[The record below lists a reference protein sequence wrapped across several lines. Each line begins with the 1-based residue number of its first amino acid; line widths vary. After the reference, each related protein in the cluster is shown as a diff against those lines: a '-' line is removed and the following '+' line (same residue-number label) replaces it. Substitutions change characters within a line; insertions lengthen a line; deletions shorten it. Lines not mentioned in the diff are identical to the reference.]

1 MIQVEVLKKLKVVFC
16 SFLLIVHTSVL
27 GVKYFPCNCGSFK
40 ACNPAP
46 SHYHGNLDWK
56 LDVKK
61 KSLEVSQKPL
71 FSYQLPFMRLF
82 FYFGRFSAETLRQ
95 TWVSSWLFSR
105 LRFLR
110 LIFSPC
116 RNTERGGETVWLLK
130 GMWEACCPPLRLSLL
145 WDPCFKMRSFDF
157 FTEWL
162 AICSHLIYF
171 RDIRDWKRVTT
182 TQKFKWGGVG
192 GDWGGGVWW
201 AKSVNKSDHNS
212 STLTD
217 LVSAGPVGGF
227 SPCLFKLFH
236 FFDRFV
242 STANFWRHGRAPWRA
257 SGRAADRAR
266 PRGLADGAGG
276 PLHGGDEPQR
286 GQTAFISPHEDEK
299 AAGLLLQTAG
309 SPGPLQTSTKT
320 AAVLSP
326 CRLTEPTLH
335 YTLTLLANHS
345 CAVTTVMQSN
355 PKNLQSDRVGTR
367 HVLYEQAWGG
377 GVITLE
383 THGADALHSDP
394 LGFFLVYTCKTNIK
408 NIKK

>member
-61 KSLEVSQKPL
+61 KKVWRSRRNHSSPTSFHLCVYS
-71 FSYQLPFMRLF
+71 FTFRLF
-82 FYFGRFSAETLRQ
+82 GWDFASNLGVFLTVFPAEISPTYFFPLQEYR
-95 TWVSSWLFSR
+95 
-105 LRFLR
+105 
-110 LIFSPC
+110 
-116 RNTERGGETVWLLK
+116 ERGETVWLLK

-171 RDIRDWKRVTT
+171 RDIRDWKRATT

-227 SPCLFKLFH
+227 LSLFVYVISLFRQICFDSKLLATWT
-236 FFDRFV
+236 RTV
-242 STANFWRHGRAPWRA
+242 ARLRPGSRSCTSAGTRRRSWRPSSRRWWTPT
-257 SGRAADRAR
+257 R
-266 PRGLADGAGG
+266 PNS
-276 PLHGGDEPQR
+276 LH
-286 GQTAFISPHEDEK
+286 
-299 AAGLLLQTAG
+299 
-309 SPGPLQTSTKT
+309 
-320 AAVLSP
+320 LSP
-326 CRLTEPTLH
+326 WGWESCRTP
-335 YTLTLLANHS
+335 S
-345 CAVTTVMQSN
+345 
-355 PKNLQSDRVGTR
+355 SDSR
-367 HVLYEQAWGG
+367 
-377 GVITLE
+377 IP
-383 THGADALHSDP
+383 GATPDK
-394 LGFFLVYTCKTNIK
+394 Y
-408 NIKK
+408 

>member
-1 MIQVEVLKKLKVVFC
+1 MWKKKKFGGLAETTLLLPASIYAFILLLWEVFGWDFA
-16 SFLLIVHTSVL
+16 SNL
-27 GVKYFPCNCGSFK
+27 GVFLTVFPAEISPTYFF
-40 ACNPAP
+40 
-46 SHYHGNLDWK
+46 
-56 LDVKK
+56 
-61 KSLEVSQKPL
+61 PL
-71 FSYQLPFMRLF
+71 QEYR
-82 FYFGRFSAETLRQ
+82 
-95 TWVSSWLFSR
+95 
-105 LRFLR
+105 
-110 LIFSPC
+110 
-116 RNTERGGETVWLLK
+116 ERGETVWLLK

-171 RDIRDWKRVTT
+171 RDIRDWKRATT

-227 SPCLFKLFH
+227 SPCLFTLFH

-242 STANFWRHGRAPWRA
+242 STVNFWRHGRAPWRA

-309 SPGPLQTSTKT
+309 SPGPLQTSTKN
-320 AAVLSP
+320 SR
-326 CRLTEPTLH
+326 CSLT
-335 YTLTLLANHS
+335 
-345 CAVTTVMQSN
+345 MQAY
-355 PKNLQSDRVGTR
+355 R
-367 HVLYEQAWGG
+367 
-377 GVITLE
+377 
-383 THGADALHSDP
+383 ADSALHSYTHGKSQLCSDHSDAEQSKKP
-394 LGFFLVYTCKTNIK
+394 AVRQSGDTTCSVWAGRRRGEYFRNTWSWCITFWSFRFSLVYTCKTNIR

>member
-61 KSLEVSQKPL
+61 KK
-71 FSYQLPFMRLF
+71 
-82 FYFGRFSAETLRQ
+82 FGGLAETTLLLPASIYAFILLL
-95 TWVSSWLFSR
+95 WEVFGWDFASNLGV
-105 LRFLR
+105 FLTVFPAE
-110 LIFSPC
+110 ISPTYFFPLQEY
-116 RNTERGGETVWLLK
+116 RERGETVWLLK

-145 WDPCFKMRSFDF
+145 WDPCFKMRTFDF

-171 RDIRDWKRVTT
+171 RDIRDWKRATT

-227 SPCLFKLFH
+227 LSLFVYVISLFRQICFDSKLLATWT
-236 FFDRFV
+236 RTV
-242 STANFWRHGRAPWRA
+242 ARLRPGSRSCTSAGTRRRSWRPSSRRWWTPT
-257 SGRAADRAR
+257 R
-266 PRGLADGAGG
+266 PNS
-276 PLHGGDEPQR
+276 LH
-286 GQTAFISPHEDEK
+286 
-299 AAGLLLQTAG
+299 
-309 SPGPLQTSTKT
+309 
-320 AAVLSP
+320 LSP
-326 CRLTEPTLH
+326 WGWESCRTP
-335 YTLTLLANHS
+335 S
-345 CAVTTVMQSN
+345 
-355 PKNLQSDRVGTR
+355 SDSR
-367 HVLYEQAWGG
+367 
-377 GVITLE
+377 IP
-383 THGADALHSDP
+383 GATPDK
-394 LGFFLVYTCKTNIK
+394 Y
-408 NIKK
+408 

>member
-61 KSLEVSQKPL
+61 KK
-71 FSYQLPFMRLF
+71 
-82 FYFGRFSAETLRQ
+82 FGGLAETTLLLPASIYAFILLL
-95 TWVSSWLFSR
+95 WEVFGWDFASNLGV
-105 LRFLR
+105 FLTVFPAE
-110 LIFSPC
+110 ISPTYFFPLQEY
-116 RNTERGGETVWLLK
+116 RERGETVWLLK

-171 RDIRDWKRVTT
+171 RDVRDWKRATT

-227 SPCLFKLFH
+227 LSLFVYVISLFRQICFDSKLLATWT
-236 FFDRFV
+236 RTV
-242 STANFWRHGRAPWRA
+242 ARLRPGSRSCTSAGTRRRSWRPSSRRWWTPT
-257 SGRAADRAR
+257 R
-266 PRGLADGAGG
+266 PNS
-276 PLHGGDEPQR
+276 LH
-286 GQTAFISPHEDEK
+286 
-299 AAGLLLQTAG
+299 
-309 SPGPLQTSTKT
+309 
-320 AAVLSP
+320 LSP
-326 CRLTEPTLH
+326 WGWESCRTP
-335 YTLTLLANHS
+335 S
-345 CAVTTVMQSN
+345 
-355 PKNLQSDRVGTR
+355 SDSR
-367 HVLYEQAWGG
+367 
-377 GVITLE
+377 IP
-383 THGADALHSDP
+383 GATPDK
-394 LGFFLVYTCKTNIK
+394 Y
-408 NIKK
+408 

>member
-1 MIQVEVLKKLKVVFC
+1 MSQVEVLKKLKVVFC

-61 KSLEVSQKPL
+61 KK
-71 FSYQLPFMRLF
+71 
-82 FYFGRFSAETLRQ
+82 FGGLAETTLLLPASIYAFILLL
-95 TWVSSWLFSR
+95 WEVFGWDFASNLGV
-105 LRFLR
+105 FLTVFPAE
-110 LIFSPC
+110 ISPTYFFPLQEY
-116 RNTERGGETVWLLK
+116 RERGETVWLLK

-171 RDIRDWKRVTT
+171 RDIRDWKRATT

-227 SPCLFKLFH
+227 LSLFVYVISLFRQICFDSKLLATWT
-236 FFDRFV
+236 RTV
-242 STANFWRHGRAPWRA
+242 ARLRPGSRSCTSAGTRRRSWRPSSRRWWTPT
-257 SGRAADRAR
+257 R
-266 PRGLADGAGG
+266 PNS
-276 PLHGGDEPQR
+276 LH
-286 GQTAFISPHEDEK
+286 
-299 AAGLLLQTAG
+299 
-309 SPGPLQTSTKT
+309 
-320 AAVLSP
+320 LSP
-326 CRLTEPTLH
+326 WGWESCRTP
-335 YTLTLLANHS
+335 S
-345 CAVTTVMQSN
+345 
-355 PKNLQSDRVGTR
+355 SDSR
-367 HVLYEQAWGG
+367 
-377 GVITLE
+377 IP
-383 THGADALHSDP
+383 GATPDK
-394 LGFFLVYTCKTNIK
+394 Y
-408 NIKK
+408 

>member
-1 MIQVEVLKKLKVVFC
+1 M
-16 SFLLIVHTSVL
+16 
-27 GVKYFPCNCGSFK
+27 
-40 ACNPAP
+40 
-46 SHYHGNLDWK
+46 W
-56 LDVKK
+56 KK

-110 LIFSPC
+110 LIFFLC

-145 WDPCFKMRSFDF
+145 WDPCFKMRSLDF

-227 SPCLFKLFH
+227 LSLFVYVISLFRQICFDSKLLATWT
-236 FFDRFV
+236 RTV
-242 STANFWRHGRAPWRA
+242 ARLRPGSRSCTSAGTRRRSWRPSSRRWWTPT
-257 SGRAADRAR
+257 R
-266 PRGLADGAGG
+266 PNS
-276 PLHGGDEPQR
+276 LH
-286 GQTAFISPHEDEK
+286 
-299 AAGLLLQTAG
+299 
-309 SPGPLQTSTKT
+309 
-320 AAVLSP
+320 LSP
-326 CRLTEPTLH
+326 WGWESCRTP
-335 YTLTLLANHS
+335 S
-345 CAVTTVMQSN
+345 
-355 PKNLQSDRVGTR
+355 SDSR
-367 HVLYEQAWGG
+367 
-377 GVITLE
+377 IP
-383 THGADALHSDP
+383 GATPDK
-394 LGFFLVYTCKTNIK
+394 Y
-408 NIKK
+408 

>member
-61 KSLEVSQKPL
+61 KK
-71 FSYQLPFMRLF
+71 
-82 FYFGRFSAETLRQ
+82 FGGLAETTLLLPASIYAFILLL
-95 TWVSSWLFSR
+95 WEVFGWDFASNLGV
-105 LRFLR
+105 FLTVFPAE
-110 LIFSPC
+110 ISPTYFFPLQEY
-116 RNTERGGETVWLLK
+116 RERGETVWLLK

-162 AICSHLIYF
+162 AICSHLIYC
-171 RDIRDWKRVTT
+171 RDIRDWKRATT

-227 SPCLFKLFH
+227 LSLFVYVISLFRQICFDSKLLATWT
-236 FFDRFV
+236 RTV
-242 STANFWRHGRAPWRA
+242 ARLRPGSRSCTSAGTRRRSWRPSSRRWWTPT
-257 SGRAADRAR
+257 R
-266 PRGLADGAGG
+266 PNS
-276 PLHGGDEPQR
+276 LH
-286 GQTAFISPHEDEK
+286 
-299 AAGLLLQTAG
+299 
-309 SPGPLQTSTKT
+309 
-320 AAVLSP
+320 LSP
-326 CRLTEPTLH
+326 WGWESCRTP
-335 YTLTLLANHS
+335 S
-345 CAVTTVMQSN
+345 
-355 PKNLQSDRVGTR
+355 SDSR
-367 HVLYEQAWGG
+367 
-377 GVITLE
+377 IP
-383 THGADALHSDP
+383 GATPDK
-394 LGFFLVYTCKTNIK
+394 Y
-408 NIKK
+408 

>member
-16 SFLLIVHTSVL
+16 SFLLIVHKSVL

-61 KSLEVSQKPL
+61 KK
-71 FSYQLPFMRLF
+71 
-82 FYFGRFSAETLRQ
+82 FGGLAETTLLLPASIYAFILLL
-95 TWVSSWLFSR
+95 WEVFGWDFASNLGV
-105 LRFLR
+105 FLTVFPAE
-110 LIFSPC
+110 ISPTYFFPLQEY
-116 RNTERGGETVWLLK
+116 RERGETVWLLK

-171 RDIRDWKRVTT
+171 RDIRDWKRATT

-227 SPCLFKLFH
+227 LSLFVYVISLFRQICFDSKLLATWT
-236 FFDRFV
+236 RTV
-242 STANFWRHGRAPWRA
+242 ARLRPGSRSCTSAGTRRRSWRPSSRRWWTPT
-257 SGRAADRAR
+257 R
-266 PRGLADGAGG
+266 PNS
-276 PLHGGDEPQR
+276 LH
-286 GQTAFISPHEDEK
+286 
-299 AAGLLLQTAG
+299 
-309 SPGPLQTSTKT
+309 
-320 AAVLSP
+320 LSP
-326 CRLTEPTLH
+326 WGWESCRTP
-335 YTLTLLANHS
+335 S
-345 CAVTTVMQSN
+345 
-355 PKNLQSDRVGTR
+355 SDSR
-367 HVLYEQAWGG
+367 
-377 GVITLE
+377 IP
-383 THGADALHSDP
+383 GATPDK
-394 LGFFLVYTCKTNIK
+394 Y
-408 NIKK
+408 